1 MAKYSLGQRVRVTH
15 GSGEPFCGRIA
26 RVRDPGP
33 VFYRVE
39 AQGKDGLTYSM
50 TVEEGWLEPDREPDG
65 PSAIDRAECL
75 ISSLR
80 SLAYSIGG
88 THVAG
93 WVEEAERA
101 AWKGMVVKYE

>member
-1 MAKYSLGQRVRVTH
+1 MSKFKLGQAVRVVR
-15 GSGEPFCGRIA
+15 GKEEVFCGRISEIH
-26 RVRDPGP
+26 DPGP
-33 VFYRVE
+33 FYYRVE
-39 AQGKDGLTYSM
+39 DEYKGQVFAM
-50 TVEEGWLEPDREPDG
+50 TVEESWLEPDREPDG

-101 AWKGMVVKYE
+101 AREGKVVRYE

>member
-1 MAKYSLGQRVRVTH
+1 MAKFDLGQRVKVVH
-15 GSGEPFCGRIA
+15 GDGEPFCGRITEIT
-26 RVRDPGP
+26 PP
-33 VFYRVE
+33 KTYYRVE
-39 AQGKDGLTYSM
+39 AQGKDGMSYAM
-50 TVEEGWLEPDREPDG
+50 TVEESWLEQDRELDG

-88 THVAG
+88 THIAG

-101 AWKGMVVKYE
+101 ADKGRALKYE

>member
-1 MAKYSLGQRVRVTH
+1 MAKLELGQTVKVTH
-15 GSGEPFCGRIA
+15 GSGEPFCGCITEIT
-26 RVRDPGP
+26 PP
-33 VFYRVE
+33 KTYYRVE
-39 AQGKDGLTYSM
+39 AHDKDGRPYAM
-50 TVEEGWLEPDREPDG
+50 TVEESWLEPDREPDG

-101 AWKGMVVKYE
+101 AMEGKVVKYE

>member
-1 MAKYSLGQRVRVTH
+1 MAKFDLGQRVKVMH
-15 GSGEPFCGRIA
+15 GGEEPFTGCITEIT
-26 RVRDPGP
+26 PP
-33 VFYRVE
+33 KTYYRVE
-39 AQGKDGLTYSM
+39 AQGKDGMSYAM
-50 TVEEGWLEPDREPDG
+50 TVEESWLEQDRELDG

-88 THVAG
+88 THIAG

-101 AWKGMVVKYE
+101 AREGKVIRYE